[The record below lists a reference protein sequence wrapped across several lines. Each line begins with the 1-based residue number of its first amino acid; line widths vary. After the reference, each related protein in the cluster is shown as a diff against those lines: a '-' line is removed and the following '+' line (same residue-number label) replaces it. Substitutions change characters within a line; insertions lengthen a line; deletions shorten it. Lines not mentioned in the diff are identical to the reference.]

1 MIPEIGNFALIIAL
15 FLTVIQAVLPLVG
28 ASLGISRWVALA
40 KPATLAQLLFVA
52 IAYGCLT
59 WAFLQN
65 DFSVLYVASN
75 SNTEL
80 PLIYL
85 ISGVWGAHEGS
96 LLLWSLILAIW
107 SAAVALFSPNVPH
120 IMRARVLAVMGF
132 VSFGFLLFILLTSNP
147 FDRLFPA
154 AVEGRDLNPLLQD
167 VGLAIH
173 PPMLYI
179 GYVGFS
185 VAFAFSI
192 AALISGQV
200 DSAWARWARPWTN
213 IAWAFLTI
221 GIALGSWWAYYE
233 LGWGGWWFWDPV
245 ENASF
250 MPWLMGTALMHS
262 LAITEKRGTFK
273 AWTALLAIF
282 AFSLSLLGTFLVRSG
297 VLTSVH
303 AFASD
308 PERGV
313 FILAFLVIVVG
324 GSLALYSWRAPKL
337 KSAAQTNL
345 VSREMTLL
353 LNNIFLTVATAAILL
368 GTLYPIAIDA
378 MGGKISVGPPY
389 FNFVFLSLTAPLAIL
404 MGVGM
409 LIRWRKDTAQN
420 LWARLKYPAI
430 GVLLVGFLISLTLP
444 LWIWSA
450 FAGLAMSLWIAVT
463 AVMAIHERF
472 KGRPI
477 MSTLRATTGG
487 FYGMIFGHIGIA
499 VFIIGIT
506 LTSLYTV
513 EKDLRMAPGD
523 VYTVAGYNFQ
533 FNGVKEEDIHN
544 YVSTRGHFTVTS
556 VADDFRA
563 ELSPEKRIYRV
574 QQSPMTEAAIDAGL
588 TRDLFIALGEPL
600 DDKGSWAIRIYY
612 KPFIRWIWM
621 GAIIM
626 ALGGLFAASDRRYR
640 QTSKVTAKIASPQL
654 GGSERGVTT

>member
-1 MIPEIGNFALIIAL
+1 MIPEIGHFALVIAL
-15 FLTVIQAVLPLVG
+15 FVTLIQSVLPLVG
-28 ASLGISRWVALA
+28 ASFGISRWVALA
-40 KPATLAQLLFVA
+40 KPAALSQLLFVA
-52 IAYGCLT
+52 ISYACLT
-59 WAFLQN
+59 WAFLQH
-65 DFSVLYVASN
+65 DFSVLYVAAN

-80 PLIYL
+80 PIIFL

-96 LLLWSLILAIW
+96 LLLWMLILALW
-107 SAAVALFSPNVPH
+107 SGAVALLSPNVPQL
-120 IMRARVLAVMGF
+120 MRARVLAVMGL

-154 AVEGRDLNPLLQD
+154 VAQGQDLNPLLQD
-167 VGLAIH
+167 LGLAIH

-213 IAWAFLTI
+213 IAWLFLTI

-250 MPWLMGTALMHS
+250 MPWLMATALMHS
-262 LAITEKRGTFK
+262 LAITENRGTFK
-273 AWTALLAIF
+273 AWTALLAI
-282 AFSLSLLGTFLVRSG
+282 AVFSLSLLGAFLVRSG

-324 GSLALYSWRAPKL
+324 GSLALYAWRAPGL

-345 VSREMTLL
+345 LSREMALL
-353 LNNIFLTVATAAILL
+353 LNNIFLSVATAAILL

-378 MGGKISVGPPY
+378 LGGKISVGPPY
-389 FNFVFLSLTAPLAIL
+389 FNLVFLSLTAPLGLLI
-404 MGVGM
+404 GIGM
-409 LIRWRKDTAQN
+409 LIRWRKDTPQH
-420 LWARLKYPAI
+420 LWSRIKMPAI
-430 GVLLVGFLISLTLP
+430 AVLLVAFLISFALP
-444 LWIWSA
+444 QWFWSA

-463 AVMAIHERF
+463 AIMAIYERF
-472 KGRPI
+472 KHRAL
-477 MSTLRATTGG
+477 MNTLRATSGG
-487 FYGMIFGHIGIA
+487 FYGMILGHIGIA
-499 VFIIGIT
+499 VFIVGMT
-506 LTSLYTV
+506 LTSLYNE

-523 VYTVAGYNFQ
+523 VYSVAGYDFQ
-533 FNGVKEEDIHN
+533 FNGVKQEDIKN

-556 VADDFRA
+556 QATDFRA
-563 ELSPEKRIYRV
+563 ELSPEKRLYRV
-574 QQSPMTEAAIDAGL
+574 QQSPMTEAAIDAGF

-600 DDKGSWAIRIYY
+600 DDKGSWSIRIYY
-612 KPFIRWIWM
+612 KPFIRWIWL

-640 QTSKVTAKIASPQL
+640 QASQSTAKVPGPTAGAI
-654 GGSERGVTT
+654 G